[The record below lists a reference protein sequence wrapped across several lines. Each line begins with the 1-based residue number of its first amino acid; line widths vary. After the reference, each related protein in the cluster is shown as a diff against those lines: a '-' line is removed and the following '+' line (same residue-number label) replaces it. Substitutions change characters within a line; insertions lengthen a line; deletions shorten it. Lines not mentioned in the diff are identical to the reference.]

1 MNSYFLIYFLTRVD
15 AISTLFGLLIPF
27 FAVIVIFP
35 FLYHFIVSK
44 GDFDLP
50 EYIDD
55 KDDYGNKARAHKKL
69 KKMRRWSIPCFIFFV
84 LIQIALPSKTDL
96 IYILAGGKTLDFV
109 KTDKSIQEIPG
120 NTTEIVNNVLKLS
133 VKELEEKIGQQK
145 DTTSKK

>member
-15 AISTLFGLLIPF
+15 AISTLFSLLIAF
-27 FAVIVIFP
+27 FAIIVIFP
-35 FLYHFIVSK
+35 FLYHLVVSD

-50 EYIDD
+50 EYIDN
-55 KDDYGNKARAHKKL
+55 KDNYGNKARTHKKL
-69 KKMRRWSIPCFIFFV
+69 KKMKRWSIPCFIFFV
-84 LIQIALPSKTDL
+84 LIQIALPNKTDL

-133 VKELEEKIGQQK
+133 VKELEEKIGQPK
-145 DTTSKK
+145 DTISKK